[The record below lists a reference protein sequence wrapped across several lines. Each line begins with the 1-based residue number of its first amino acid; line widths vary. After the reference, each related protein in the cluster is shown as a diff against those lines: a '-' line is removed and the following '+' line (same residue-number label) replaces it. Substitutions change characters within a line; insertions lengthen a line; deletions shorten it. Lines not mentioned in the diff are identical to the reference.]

1 MEPGLLTFQR
11 PDPRLVPYQ
20 DAWDTQRRV
29 HAEVVEGTRP
39 PTVLVVEH
47 PPVYT
52 AGRRTATSDRPT
64 DGTPVVDVDR
74 GGRITWHGPGQ
85 LVAYPIVPLA
95 EPVDV
100 VAYVRALEEAVLA
113 LCADLG
119 VPAMRVAG
127 RSGVWCPADAR
138 RRERKVCAIGVRVA
152 RGVTMHGLALNANP
166 DLTAFGRIVP
176 CGIPD
181 ADVTSLSAELG
192 REVTV
197 DEVDVPLADHLSA
210 ALGPLLDPSRTLA
223 R

>member
-1 MEPGLLTFQR
+1 M
-11 PDPRLVPYQ
+11 
-20 DAWDTQRRV
+20 
-29 HAEVVEGTRP
+29 
-39 PTVLVVEH
+39 
-47 PPVYT
+47 
-52 AGRRTATSDRPT
+52 
-64 DGTPVVDVDR
+64 
-74 GGRITWHGPGQ
+74 
-85 LVAYPIVPLA
+85 
-95 EPVDV
+95 
-100 VAYVRALEEAVLA
+100 
-113 LCADLG
+113 
-119 VPAMRVAG
+119 
-127 RSGVWCPADAR
+127 
-138 RRERKVCAIGVRVA
+138 CAIGVRVA